1 MTTISFEPRSRDAAL
16 AGVVARM
23 SDDGWGH
30 YHRLDCAFAP
40 QRGRRESG
48 PSSTVHGAICRTTGT
63 RVRCVT
69 HQRSNVLIWHSAT
82 VSAKDFVERG

>member
-16 AGVVARM
+16 EGVVARM

-40 QRGRRESG
+40 QRGTDG
-48 PSSTVHGAICRTTGT
+48 QCAPSSTAPGAICRATGSP
-63 RVRCVT
+63 CPLC
-69 HQRSNVLIWHSAT
+69 NPPKA
-82 VSAKDFVERG
+82 